1 MRCIL
6 LNVSGEGGI
15 LSGYNG
21 MHTGVFNIII
31 FWVFLC
37 MLLATASLTHAQTLG
52 IPSICNDNVAGKTEE
67 QLRADLALCNAEIA
81 KWQEVLSTARDKV
94 NTVDG
99 DVKALNA
106 KIKAAEATIKS
117 KNIAISQLS
126 KDINLRSEKIANLEF
141 TIDEGKESLG
151 ELMRNTRVIDD
162 YSLAEVMLNS
172 KSFSDFFAD
181 VDSFLAIQN
190 GLKDHFAKLRENIA
204 WAEVE
209 KQRLGEIQDQE
220 LDAKYD
226 VEIKKKTIAA
236 NEAEQ
241 REILAAS
248 RQQAKSYEQIVA
260 DRQAKAGQINAALF
274 RLRGV
279 DGGGIPFKDALAYAK
294 KASAVTGVRVSF
306 ILGILRQE
314 SNLGV
319 NVGQCLLVN
328 PKTGDGKGK
337 NTGTYFSGIMKPDRD
352 VPYFLD
358 MMKRLGRDPYNTPVS
373 CPLPGGYGGAMGP
386 TQFIP
391 STWQGYE
398 YRIAQAFGVS
408 VGDPWNPEHAIMATA
423 LFLQDLGAS
432 NGGYSAEREAAGR
445 YYAGGNWATAGLSYA
460 ASVLSHAESYQ
471 RDIDFLE
478 NR

>member
-1 MRCIL
+1 MEKCL
-6 LNVSGEGGI
+6 QKLGI
-15 LSGYNG
+15 
-21 MHTGVFNIII
+21 VFFTVICVAPVYA
-31 FWVFLC
+31 F
-37 MLLATASLTHAQTLG
+37 AQTT

-67 QLRADLALCNAEIA
+67 QLKADLALCNAEIA
-81 KWQEVLSTARDKV
+81 KWQQVLDTTRDKV

-99 DVKALNA
+99 DVKALTA

-126 KDINLRSEKIANLEF
+126 KDINLRSEKISNLET
-141 TIDEGKESLG
+141 TIDEGKESLA
-151 ELMRNTRVIDD
+151 ELMRNTRVVDD
-162 YSLAEVMLNS
+162 YTLAEVLLNS
-172 KSFSDFFAD
+172 KNFSDFFSD
-181 VDSFLAIQN
+181 VDSFLAIQT
-190 GLKDHFAKLRENIA
+190 GLKEHFAKLRENIA
-204 WAEVE
+204 WAQEE
-209 KQRLGEIQDQE
+209 KERLGEIQNQE

-226 VEIKKKTIAA
+226 IEIKKKTITAS
-236 NEAEQ
+236 EQ
-241 REILAAS
+241 EQKEILAATKL
-248 RQQAKSYEQIVA
+248 QAKSYEQIVA
-260 DRQAKAGQINAALF
+260 DRQAKASQINAALF

-279 DGGGIPFKDALAYAK
+279 DGGGIPFKEALAYAK
-294 KASAVTGVRVSF
+294 TASAKTGVRAAF

-319 NVGQCLLVN
+319 NVGQCLLVD

-358 MMKRLGRDPYNTPVS
+358 MMKRLGRDAYATPVS
-373 CPLPGGYGGAMGP
+373 CPLPGSYGGAMGP

-398 YRIAQAFGVS
+398 GRIATAYGVS
-408 VGDPWNPEHAIMATA
+408 VADPWNPEHAIMATA
-423 LFLQDLGAS
+423 LFLQDLGAGI
-432 NGGYSAEREAAGR
+432 GGYSAEREAAGR

-460 ASVLSHAESYQ
+460 ASVLNFAQGYQ
-471 RDIDFLE
+471 TDIDFLE